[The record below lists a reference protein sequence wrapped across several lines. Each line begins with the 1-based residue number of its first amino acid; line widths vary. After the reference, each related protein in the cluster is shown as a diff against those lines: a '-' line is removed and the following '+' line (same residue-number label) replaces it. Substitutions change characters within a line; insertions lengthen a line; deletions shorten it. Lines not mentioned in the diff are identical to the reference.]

1 MVLKI
6 VADREVDPLIFRDHG
21 VTIAARVGN
30 NVELV
35 LWANTTYEP

>member
-1 MVLKI
+1 MVLEI
-6 VADREVDPLIFRDHG
+6 VTDREVDPVIFFDHG

-35 LWANTTYEP
+35 LWTNTTYEL